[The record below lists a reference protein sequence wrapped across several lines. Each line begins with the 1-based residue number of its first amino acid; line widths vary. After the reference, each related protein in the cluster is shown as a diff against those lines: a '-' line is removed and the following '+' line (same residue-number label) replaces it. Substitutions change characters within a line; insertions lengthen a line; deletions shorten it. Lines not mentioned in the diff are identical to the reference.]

1 MKKLFLSLSV
11 IASLSAASISVA
23 TAPNYPP
30 YEYLEEGV
38 LKGFDV
44 EIINEIGKRIGM
56 EIEFKYMDFDGLIP
70 TLKSGKADLIG
81 AIMKK
86 TPIREKAV
94 DFTID
99 FKQSSNYLLVKD
111 TFANIPTE
119 LKNCTEYD
127 YKGARFGAELGSV
140 QYEISKKLGEKVNGY
155 ANNSVAILAL
165 QSNKIDFLC
174 IDRSAATEFMKKN
187 QDLKVYCEYPDEA
200 GQGFAVNKGNT
211 ELLDKVNK
219 ALQEMLDDGTIKAI
233 GDKYGI

>member
-1 MKKLFLSLSV
+1 MKKILLSLSL
-11 IASLSAASISVA
+11 IASLNAASISVA

-30 YEYLEEGV
+30 YEYIEDGI

-70 TLKSGKADLIG
+70 TLKSGKVDLIG
-81 AIMKK
+81 AILKK
-86 TPIREKAV
+86 TPIRQKAV

-111 TFANIPTE
+111 TFNNIPTE
-119 LKNCTEYD
+119 LKNCKEYS
-127 YKGARFGAELGSV
+127 YENAKFGAELGSV
-140 QYEISKKLGEKVNGY
+140 QYDISKKLGENVNGY
-155 ANNSVAILAL
+155 ANNGVAILAL
-165 QSNKIDFLC
+165 QNNKIDFLC
-174 IDRSAATEFMKKN
+174 IDKSAAVKFIEKN
-187 QDLKVYCEYPDEA
+187 PDLKIYCEYPDEA

-211 ELLDKVNK
+211 ELLEKINK
-219 ALQEMLDDGTIKAI
+219 ALQDMLNDGTIKEI